1 MSLRIFALCPSR
13 YPFSLQNSC
22 IISDAELLKKRLE
35 SGPRQG
41 AWEAQE
47 TLRQIEL
54 EIDDASRNLR
64 LAKSQLQA
72 ARDQLEELED
82 RHWALLSQYNIK
94 QAGDQVSSALKE
106 LEELEPAARL
116 DSSGGKF
123 AKNSSDSFSKEAA
136 GTATGTTA
144 SSPLFGNTGQ
154 SNVSR
159 GGTNSGETGSGST
172 ISDTRNIASD
182 NDSV

>member
-1 MSLRIFALCPSR
+1 MA
-13 YPFSLQNSC
+13 
-22 IISDAELLKKRLE
+22 

-54 EIDDASRNLR
+54 DIDDASRALR
-64 LAKSQLQA
+64 RAKSQTQA

-94 QAGDQVSSALKE
+94 QAGDQVSSALRE

-116 DSSGGKF
+116 DSAGGESVQS
-123 AKNSSDSFSKEAA
+123 SSDSLSKEAA
-136 GTATGTTA
+136 GTTTGTTT
-144 SSPLFGNTGQ
+144 SSPLFGNTAD

-159 GGTNSGETGSGST
+159 GGTNAGEMGSGST
-172 ISDTRNIASD
+172 IADRRNIAADSD
-182 NDSV
+182 SS